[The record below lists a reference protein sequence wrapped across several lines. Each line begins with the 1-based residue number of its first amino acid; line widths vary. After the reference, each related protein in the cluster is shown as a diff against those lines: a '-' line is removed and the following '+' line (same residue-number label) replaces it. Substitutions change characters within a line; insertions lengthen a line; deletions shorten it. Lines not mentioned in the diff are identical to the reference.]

1 MAYVFLVRFAPVD
14 MTYVF
19 LHPFISVEMKGVSLF
34 RFIPVEMT
42 CFGAGLD
49 GAGAVIR
56 T

>member
-1 MAYVFLVRFAPVD
+1 

-19 LHPFISVEMKGVSLF
+19 LHPFISVKRKGVSLF

>member
-1 MAYVFLVRFAPVD
+1 MTYISPLPFIWFEMTCISPFRFISVEMAYVFLV
-14 MTYVF
+14 
-19 LHPFISVEMKGVSLF
+19 

-49 GAGAVIR
+49 GAGAVIK